1 MEKCKTK
8 YYKRDCHTDALQ
20 NYRLNSYY
28 CLGALLLE
36 SRSKWSDF
44 INNSKPD
51 ICWTFLLYVF
61 PCKPVYILDTYLP
74 TCKVLRKVLPDL
86 CYDFICWQR
95 LRDFQNIHL
104 DTHRVMKYFSIIK
117 DLIIK

>member
-1 MEKCKTK
+1 MITEMFFIVNH
-8 YYKRDCHTDALQ
+8 YAL
-20 NYRLNSYY
+20 
-28 CLGALLLE
+28 
-36 SRSKWSDF
+36 
-44 INNSKPD
+44 I
-51 ICWTFLLYVF
+51 T
-61 PCKPVYILDTYLP
+61 
-74 TCKVLRKVLPDL
+74 KVLSKVLPDL

>member
-1 MEKCKTK
+1 MHEEIKYKVQVFSCRRCVRLLTK
-8 YYKRDCHTDALQ
+8 IQFKSWVGLEGYSIFLS
-20 NYRLNSYY
+20 NYS
-28 CLGALLLE
+28 
-36 SRSKWSDF
+36 SS
-44 INNSKPD
+44 I
-51 ICWTFLLYVF
+51 
-61 PCKPVYILDTYLP
+61 YIS
-74 TCKVLRKVLPDL
+74 KVLRKVLPDL